1 MEDVLIGVYKE
12 VGKDPIFK
20 KIENSKSEIENLIG
34 GEIETIKYNDYVIVY
49 KKNSD
54 SMLANICI
62 EPKGYG
68 LGISLKGK
76 LFAIN
81 QNENGDFKSLTKK
94 QATHINDFFKNKQVN
109 YENFDEKG
117 RYLSITQKRKRN
129 NSRKLKSHQKEIQKQ
144 NLDIDNDLKIESNR
158 EMLLELI
165 KSIEKGSYTISF
177 SDKLV
182 LKMILKIQLIILEI
196 LNRAK
201 IDTKE

>member
-20 KIENSKSEIENLIG
+20 KIENSKFEIENLIG

-76 LFAIN
+76 TFAIN

-94 QATHINDFFKNKQVN
+94 QATHINNFFKNKQVN
-109 YENFDEKG
+109 YEKFDEKG
-117 RYLSITQKRKRN
+117 RYLPMIQKRKRN
-129 NSRKLKSHQKEIQKQ
+129 STRKSKSYQKEIQKQ
-144 NLDIDNDLKIESNR
+144 NLDIGNDLKIERNR
-158 EMLLELI
+158 EILLELI
-165 KSIEKGSYTISF
+165 KSIEKGLYNIGY
-177 SDKLV
+177 SDKSA
-182 LKMILKIQLIILEI
+182 LKMILKIQLIILEF
-196 LNRAK
+196 LNGVK